1 MTARIIWNVLQVLCV
16 GVSMSCTW
24 KLSREQHLKH
34 LFPEIIYLEYFQRK
48 KEILITHLRVE
59 KQAPDKFV
67 SRWFFRV
74 GSIEVVS
81 LLNIGFGFMLS

>member
-1 MTARIIWNVLQVLCV
+1 MTAGIIWNVLQVLCV
-16 GVSMSCTW
+16 CVSMSCTW
-24 KLSREQHLKH
+24 KLSRKQHLKH
-34 LFPEIIYLEYFQRK
+34 LFPEFKDLK
-48 KEILITHLRVE
+48 KLCKKKVLITHLRVE
-59 KQAPDKFV
+59 KQAPDKVV